1 MNTDGSWALPAFL
14 GHVLAPPSRCRRGCA
29 SIGDTP
35 ASSPR
40 LHSGA
45 EGWAGGAG
53 VRGGMPAGEGGREGG
68 KLSSNFQAAPTRHVD
83 GRTGTGHAGTVLPG
97 SRSQPKLRQLRCITL
112 RSVGKCTL
120 G

>member
-14 GHVLAPPSRCRRGCA
+14 GHVLAPPSRCHGGRA

-53 VRGGMPAGEGGREGG
+53 ARGGMPAGQGGREGG
-68 KLSSNFQAAPTRHVD
+68 REVVFKFPGGSNAPRGWQDRDGARGHRAAREQG
-83 GRTGTGHAGTVLPG
+83 GRSPAVHVLP
-97 SRSQPKLRQLRCITL
+97 
-112 RSVGKCTL
+112 VG
-120 G
+120 